1 MSTVEDEIKRLVAER
16 NAAIDLAAM
25 AGATLVKLEGQD
37 MPQMKELAHETIDRA
52 CDLIS
57 QLSREI
63 DRLKENLKQE
73 NTQKDNAQKEN
84 TK

>member
-1 MSTVEDEIKRLVAER
+1 MTKMECIEDEIKRLVAER

-25 AGATLVKLEGQD
+25 AGAILVRLEGQD
-37 MPQMKELAHETIDRA
+37 MPQTKELAHETIDRA

-63 DRLKENLKQE
+63 DRLKQNLKLENLPQE
-73 NTQKDNAQKEN
+73 GG